1 MPVLNLPPD
10 SLGPKPTKKQMEL
23 LRKIAASGVI
33 VHVWSGIRS
42 NGGAYL
48 KSEDQKL
55 NEALRTEKI
64 NQGDVNKFYDW
75 GWLDV
80 LSSDF
85 KGQDYRVSERALK
98 VIEKGE
104 TR

>member
-1 MPVLNLPPD
+1 MILNLPPD

-23 LRKIAASGVI
+23 LRKIAADGVI
-33 VHVWSGIRS
+33 VHVWHGIRN

-48 KSEDQKL
+48 KHADQKL
-55 NEALRTEKI
+55 SEALRTEKI

-80 LSSDF
+80 VSSDYN
-85 KGQDYRVSERALK
+85 GQDYRVSERALK
-98 VIEKGE
+98 VIAKGE